1 LADEYQVRL
10 KVSLGPFVVK
20 KSDPI
25 IIHKSQ
31 LEPAKG
37 TAPKK

>member
-1 LADEYQVRL
+1 MHL
-10 KVSLGPFVVK
+10 KVSLGPFAVK

-31 LEPAKG
+31 LEPTKG
-37 TAPKK
+37 TAAKK